1 MAGGA
6 GRDRRVRALRDVRT
20 RAPRSVLIEVLR
32 RRRRALA
39 VGCLASTV
47 HQVCEAL
54 VPLAIGLTV
63 ERAVA
68 GGDAGRMAM
77 AVGLI
82 LLLFAVLATGG
93 GVSYWVLT
101 RAVQQEAHR
110 LRVAAVG
117 RVLAEPGAA
126 AGRTPGELLSVVTS
140 DAAATARVLALLT
153 RVLSSVAALAVTA
166 VVLLRIDV
174 VLGLCVVLA
183 VPPLV
188 VAVDAAGPRLEAR
201 LRERQHA
208 AGLTAALAAEL
219 VRALRVLR
227 GFGGQA
233 EAARR
238 YRTLSHDCLSADVT
252 AARASA
258 FVLGATLTAT
268 AAVTTAVVAL
278 AAVMAYSG
286 RIGVAQFVTVAAT
299 APFVADPVA
308 GAIAAVQQWAA
319 ARASASRLGPLLHGA
334 PPLPRQA
341 VAPTSTSTP
350 APNGGLQL
358 RAVGVADVAP
368 FSLDLA
374 PGEALGVVAVDP
386 AVASAFVEVLA
397 GDRPPRTGAVYVQPR
412 TGAAYVGRT
421 PSDLAP
427 PRRLRRHV
435 LAAPHAVHLFGR
447 TVVEM
452 LDSGRGHSP
461 ARHARALDVAALG
474 AMTAARGAVTAAEDA
489 MTAAGSAVTAARDAA
504 AAELADGATDLS
516 GGQRQRL
523 ALARAV
529 AADAPVLVLHD
540 PLTAVDAVT
549 EDEVAGRLFT
559 ARRTDVGVTVVVTS
573 SPPLL
578 ARCDRV
584 LFLGHDN
591 IPVLAPH
598 PALLDLPDYAE
609 TVLR

>member
-1 MAGGA
+1 M
-6 GRDRRVRALRDVRT
+6 
-20 RAPRSVLIEVLR
+20 
-32 RRRRALA
+32 
-39 VGCLASTV
+39 

-77 AVGLI
+77 ALGLI

-201 LRERQHA
+201 LRERQQA

-219 VRALRVLR
+219 VRALKVLR

-238 YRTLSHDCLSADVT
+238 YRTLSRDCLSADVM

-258 FVLGATLTAT
+258 LVLGATLTAT

-308 GAIAAVQQWAA
+308 GAMAAVQQWAA
-319 ARASASRLGPLLHGA
+319 ARASASRLGPLLHGT

-341 VAPTSTSTP
+341 VAPTSTP
-350 APNGGLQL
+350 APDGGLRL
-358 RAVGVADVAP
+358 RAVGVADVVP

-421 PSDLAP
+421 PSDLAQ
-427 PRRLRRHV
+427 PRRPRRHV

-447 TVVEM
+447 TVGEV
-452 LDSGRGHSP
+452 LDSGRGHPP

-474 AMTAARGAVTAAEDA
+474 ATTAARGAVTAAGDA

-559 ARRTDVGVTVVVTS
+559 ARRTDGGVTVVVTS

-584 LFLGHDN
+584 LFIGHDN

>member
-1 MAGGA
+1 MPRPLRRP
-6 GRDRRVRALRDVRT
+6 RD
-20 RAPRSVLIEVLR
+20 RAPRAVLTGVLR

-68 GGDAGRMAM
+68 GGGTGDMGV

-82 LLLFAVLATGG
+82 LVLFAVLATGG

-101 RAVQQEAHR
+101 RAVQEEAHR
-110 LRVAAVG
+110 MRVAAVG

-140 DAAATARVLALLT
+140 DAAATARVLSLLT
-153 RVLSSVAALAVTA
+153 RVLSSVAGLAVTA

-188 VAVDAAGPRLEAR
+188 VGIDAVGPRLEVR
-201 LRERQHA
+201 LRERQRA

-227 GFGGQA
+227 GFGGQS

-238 YRTLSHDCLSADVT
+238 YRALSHDSLGADVA

-258 FVLGATLTAT
+258 LVLGGTLAAT
-268 AAVTTAVVAL
+268 AAVTTAVAAL
-278 AAVMAYSG
+278 AGVMAFSG
-286 RIGVAQFVTVAAT
+286 RIGVAEFVTVAAT

-308 GAIAAVQQWAA
+308 GATAAVQQWAA
-319 ARASASRLGPLLHGA
+319 ARASASRIGPLLHDAPRLPHQAGA
-334 PPLPRQA
+334 P
-341 VAPTSTSTP
+341 APD
-350 APNGGLQL
+350 GGLRL
-358 RAVGVADVAP
+358 RAVGVGGLAP
-368 FSLDLA
+368 FSVDLA
-374 PGEALGVVAVDP
+374 PGDALGVVAVDA

-397 GDRPPRTGAVYVQPR
+397 GDRPPRTGAVH
-412 TGAAYVGRT
+412 TGAGSVHTATGPVRAAGA
-421 PSDLAP
+421 PSAEAH

-435 LAAPHAVHLFGR
+435 LAAPHVVHLFGR
-447 TVVEM
+447 TPREM
-452 LDSGRGHSP
+452 LDSGRGHDP
-461 ARHARALDVAALG
+461 EREQRALHVAGLGDV
-474 AMTAARGAVTAAEDA
+474 TAVRGGAV
-489 MTAAGSAVTAARDAA
+489 
-504 AAELADGATDLS
+504 AELADGAADLS

-529 AADAPVLVLHD
+529 AAAAPVLVLHD

-549 EDEVAGRLFT
+549 EDEVAGRLFAT
-559 ARRTDVGVTVVVTS
+559 RRAEGGVTVVVTS

-584 LFLGHDN
+584 VFVGRDGV
-591 IPVLAPH
+591 PVVAAH
-598 PALLDLPDYAE
+598 RALLDSPDYAE
-609 TVLR
+609 AVLR

>member
-1 MAGGA
+1 M
-6 GRDRRVRALRDVRT
+6 RVLPHVRA

-68 GGDAGRMAM
+68 GGDAGRT
-77 AVGLI
+77 AVALGLI

-117 RVLAEPGAA
+117 RILTEPGAA

-140 DAAATARVLALLT
+140 DAAATARVPALLT

-166 VVLLRIDV
+166 VVLLRVDV

-201 LRERQHA
+201 LRERQQA

-219 VRALRVLR
+219 VRSLRVLR

-238 YRTLSHDCLSADVT
+238 YRTLSHDCLRADVT

-258 FVLGATLTAT
+258 LVLGATLTAT

-308 GAIAAVQQWAA
+308 GAMAAVQQWAA

-341 VAPTSTSTP
+341 VTP
-350 APNGGLQL
+350 APAPDGGLRL
-358 RAVGVADVAP
+358 RAVGVADVVP

-374 PGEALGVVAVDP
+374 QGQALGVVAVDP

-397 GDRPPRTGAVYVQPR
+397 GDRPPRTGAVY
-412 TGAAYVGRT
+412 AGRT
-421 PSDLAP
+421 SSDVAP
-427 PRRLRRHV
+427 TQRLRRHV

-447 TVVEM
+447 TVGEM
-452 LDSGRGHSP
+452 LDSGRDHPP

-474 AMTAARGAVTAAEDA
+474 AVTAARGT
-489 MTAAGSAVTAARDAA
+489 A
-504 AAELADGATDLS
+504 AAEPADGATDLS

-549 EDEVAGRLFT
+549 EDEVAGRLFM
-559 ARRTDVGVTVVVTS
+559 ARRTDGGVTVVVTS

-584 LFLGHDN
+584 LFIGHDG
-591 IPVLAPH
+591 IPVLATH
-598 PALLDLPDYAE
+598 PTLLDVPDYAE

>member
-1 MAGGA
+1 M
-6 GRDRRVRALRDVRT
+6 RALRHVRA

-32 RRRRALA
+32 RRRLALA

-77 AVGLI
+77 ALGLI

-201 LRERQHA
+201 LRERQQA

-219 VRALRVLR
+219 VRALKVLR

-238 YRTLSHDCLSADVT
+238 YRTLSRDCLSADVM

-258 FVLGATLTAT
+258 LVLGATLTAT

-308 GAIAAVQQWAA
+308 GAMAAVQQWAA
-319 ARASASRLGPLLHGA
+319 AGASASRLGPLLHGT

-341 VAPTSTSTP
+341 VASTSTP
-350 APNGGLQL
+350 VPDGGLRL
-358 RAVGVADVAP
+358 RAVGVADVVP

-397 GDRPPRTGAVYVQPR
+397 GDRPPRTGEV
-412 TGAAYVGRT
+412 YVGRT
-421 PSDLAP
+421 PSDLAQ

-447 TVVEM
+447 TVGEV
-452 LDSGRGHSP
+452 LDSGRGHP
-461 ARHARALDVAALG
+461 PVRHARALDVAALG
-474 AMTAARGAVTAAEDA
+474 ATTAARGAVTAAGDA

-559 ARRTDVGVTVVVTS
+559 ARRTDGGVTVVVTS

-584 LFLGHDN
+584 LFIGHDD

>member
-1 MAGGA
+1 M
-6 GRDRRVRALRDVRT
+6 RALRYVRA

-32 RRRRALA
+32 RRRRALV
-39 VGCLASTV
+39 VGCLASIT

-68 GGDAGRMAM
+68 GGDAGRMA
-77 AVGLI
+77 AALGLI

-117 RVLAEPGAA
+117 RVLAEPGVA

-201 LRERQHA
+201 LRERQQA
-208 AGLTAALAAEL
+208 AGLAAALAAEL
-219 VRALRVLR
+219 VRSLRVLR

-233 EAARR
+233 EAAGR

-258 FVLGATLTAT
+258 LVLGATLTAT

-308 GAIAAVQQWAA
+308 GAMAAVQQWAA

-341 VAPTSTSTP
+341 VASAP
-350 APNGGLQL
+350 APDGGLRL
-358 RAVGVADVAP
+358 RAVGVADVVP

-386 AVASAFVEVLA
+386 AVASALVEVLA
-397 GDRPPRTGAVYVQPR
+397 GDRPPRTGAVY
-412 TGAAYVGRT
+412 AGRT
-421 PSDLAP
+421 SSDVAR
-427 PRRLRRHV
+427 PRWLRRHV

-447 TVVEM
+447 TVGEM
-452 LDSGRGHSP
+452 LDSGRDHPP

-474 AMTAARGAVTAAEDA
+474 TVTAARGAA
-489 MTAAGSAVTAARDAA
+489 AAG
-504 AAELADGATDLS
+504 LADGATDLS

-523 ALARAV
+523 GLARAV

-549 EDEVAGRLFT
+549 EDEVADRLFT
-559 ARRTDVGVTVVVTS
+559 ARRTDGGVTVVVTS

-584 LFLGHDN
+584 LFIGHDD

-598 PALLDLPDYAE
+598 PALLDVPDYAE

>member
-1 MAGGA
+1 MSGKV
-6 GRDRRVRALRDVRT
+6 GRVPRPLRRPRD
-20 RAPRSVLIEVLR
+20 RAPRAVLTGVLR

-39 VGCLASTV
+39 VGCVASTV

-68 GGDAGRMAM
+68 GGGTGDVGV

-82 LLLFAVLATGG
+82 LVLFAVLATGG

-101 RAVQQEAHR
+101 RAVQEEAHR
-110 LRVAAVG
+110 MRVAAVG

-140 DAAATARVLALLT
+140 DAAATARVLSLLT
-153 RVLSSVAALAVTA
+153 RVLSSVAGLAVTA

-188 VAVDAAGPRLEAR
+188 VGIDAVGPRLEVR
-201 LRERQHA
+201 LRERQRA

-227 GFGGQA
+227 GFGGQS

-238 YRTLSHDCLSADVT
+238 YRALSHDSLGADVA

-258 FVLGATLTAT
+258 LVLGGTLAAT
-268 AAVTTAVVAL
+268 AAVTTAVAAL
-278 AAVMAYSG
+278 AGVMAFSG
-286 RIGVAQFVTVAAT
+286 RIGVAEFVTVAAT

-308 GAIAAVQQWAA
+308 GATAAVQQWAA
-319 ARASASRLGPLLHGA
+319 ARASASRIGPLLHDAPRLPHQAGA
-334 PPLPRQA
+334 P
-341 VAPTSTSTP
+341 APD
-350 APNGGLQL
+350 GGLRL
-358 RAVGVADVAP
+358 RAVGVGGLAP
-368 FSLDLA
+368 FSVDLA
-374 PGEALGVVAVDP
+374 PGDALGVVAVDA

-397 GDRPPRTGAVYVQPR
+397 GDRPPRTGAVHTG
-412 TGAAYVGRT
+412 TGAVHTATGPVRAAGA
-421 PSDLAP
+421 PSAEAH

-447 TVVEM
+447 TPREM
-452 LDSGRGHSP
+452 LDSGRGHDP
-461 ARHARALDVAALG
+461 EREQRALDVAGLG
-474 AMTAARGAVTAAEDA
+474 DVTAVRGGAV
-489 MTAAGSAVTAARDAA
+489 
-504 AAELADGATDLS
+504 AELADGAADLS

-529 AADAPVLVLHD
+529 AAAAPVLVLHD

-549 EDEVAGRLFT
+549 EDEVAGRLFAT
-559 ARRTDVGVTVVVTS
+559 RRAEGGVTVVVTS

-584 LFLGHDN
+584 VFVGRDGV
-591 IPVLAPH
+591 PVLAAH
-598 PALLDLPDYAE
+598 PALLDSPDYAE
-609 TVLR
+609 AVLR

>member
-1 MAGGA
+1 M
-6 GRDRRVRALRDVRT
+6 RVLPHVRARP
-20 RAPRSVLIEVLR
+20 PRSVLIEVLR

-54 VPLAIGLTV
+54 VPLAVGLTV

-68 GGDAGRMAM
+68 GGDAGRT
-77 AVGLI
+77 AVALGLI

-126 AGRTPGELLSVVTS
+126 VGRTPGELLSVVTS
-140 DAAATARVLALLT
+140 DAAATARVPALLT
-153 RVLSSVAALAVTA
+153 RVLSSVVALAVTA

-201 LRERQHA
+201 LRERQQA

-238 YRTLSHDCLSADVT
+238 YRTLSHDCLRADVT

-258 FVLGATLTAT
+258 LVLGATLTAT

-308 GAIAAVQQWAA
+308 GATAAVQQWAA

-334 PPLPRQA
+334 SALARQA
-341 VAPTSTSTP
+341 VTP
-350 APNGGLQL
+350 APDGGLRL
-358 RAVGVADVAP
+358 RAVGVADVVP

-374 PGEALGVVAVDP
+374 QGEALGVVTVDP

-397 GDRPPRTGAVYVQPR
+397 GDRPPRTGAVY
-412 TGAAYVGRT
+412 AGRT
-421 PSDLAP
+421 SSDVAP
-427 PRRLRRHV
+427 TQRLRRHV

-447 TVVEM
+447 TVGEM
-452 LDSGRGHSP
+452 LDSGRDHPP

-474 AMTAARGAVTAAEDA
+474 AVTAARGA
-489 MTAAGSAVTAARDAA
+489 A
-504 AAELADGATDLS
+504 AAELSDGATDLS

-549 EDEVAGRLFT
+549 EDEVAGRLFM
-559 ARRTDVGVTVVVTS
+559 ARRTDGGVTVVVTS

-584 LFLGHDN
+584 LFIGHDG
-591 IPVLAPH
+591 IPVLATH
-598 PALLDLPDYAE
+598 ATLLDVPDYAE

>member
-1 MAGGA
+1 MAGMA
-6 GRDRRVRALRDVRT
+6 GRTGGDRRVRALRHVRA
-20 RAPRSVLIEVLR
+20 RAPRSVLVEVLR

-68 GGDAGRMAM
+68 GGDPGRMAV
-77 AVGLI
+77 ALGLI

-93 GVSYWVLT
+93 GVSYWVLN

-117 RVLAEPGAA
+117 RVLAAPGAA

-140 DAAATARVLALLT
+140 DAAATARVPALLT

-201 LRERQHA
+201 LRERQQA

-227 GFGGQA
+227 GFGGQT

-238 YRTLSHDCLSADVT
+238 YRTLSHDCLDADVT

-258 FVLGATLTAT
+258 LVLGATLTAT

-308 GAIAAVQQWAA
+308 GAMAALQQWAA

-341 VAPTSTSTP
+341 VAPARALAP
-350 APNGGLQL
+350 APAPDGGLRL
-358 RAVGVADVAP
+358 RAVGVADAVP

-374 PGEALGVVAVDP
+374 QGEALGVVAVDP

-397 GDRPPRTGAVYVQPR
+397 GDRPPRTGAVH
-412 TGAAYVGRT
+412 AGRT
-421 PSDLAP
+421 SADPAH

-447 TVVEM
+447 TVGEM
-452 LDSGRGHSP
+452 LDSGREHSP

-474 AMTAARGAVTAAEDA
+474 AVTAARGAAAEP
-489 MTAAGSAVTAARDAA
+489 
-504 AAELADGATDLS
+504 ADGATDLS

-559 ARRTDVGVTVVVTS
+559 ARRADDGITVVVTS

-584 LFLGHDN
+584 LFVGHDS
-591 IPVLAPH
+591 IPVLATH
-598 PALLDLPDYAE
+598 PTLLDVPDYAE